1 MGHPRSAGSK
11 GEAGKSP
18 PSGSWLPP
26 SPPRCLPSL
35 KARGCKLVAH
45 RHVCFSWQ
53 VHLITSKFGSLVSLE
68 KSDDLALLRPIP
80 AWQRSGGA
88 EWQLRRQK
96 AFPTLPR
103 ASVSRSWPVSF
114 IYFTCLAPRA
124 LNLQPVFER
133 KHLPKPRHR
142 KRKKKAELLWLKED
156 LISGLSPALPC
167 ASPRTS
173 GLSGTQRET
182 PGSRSLLF
190 GSCFRRSC

>member
-1 MGHPRSAGSK
+1 M
-11 GEAGKSP
+11 
-18 PSGSWLPP
+18 
-26 SPPRCLPSL
+26 
-35 KARGCKLVAH
+35 AH
-45 RHVCFSWQ
+45 RHVRFSWQ
-53 VHLITSKFGSLVSLE
+53 VHLITSKFGSFVSLE
-68 KSDDLALLRPIP
+68 KSDDLALLGPIP

-88 EWQLRRQK
+88 EGQLRRQK

-133 KHLPKPRHR
+133 KHLPKPHHR
-142 KRKKKAELLWLKED
+142 KRKKKAELLWLEEE
-156 LISGLSPALPC
+156 LTSGLSPALPW

-182 PGSRSLLF
+182 PGSRSLQSAALSEDRVRRHEIPVSPDLSLSLSQLF
-190 GSCFRRSC
+190 EKSNCMLLPGS

>member
-1 MGHPRSAGSK
+1 MGHPQSAGSK

-26 SPPRCLPSL
+26 PPRFLPSL
-35 KARGCKLVAH
+35 KARGCTLVAH

-68 KSDDLALLRPIP
+68 KADDLALQCPIP
-80 AWQRSGGA
+80 AWQRSVGA
-88 EWQLRRQK
+88 EWQLRGQE
-96 AFPTLPR
+96 AFPTLPNTL
-103 ASVSRSWPVSF
+103 VSRSWPVSF

-133 KHLPKPRHR
+133 KHLPKPHHR
-142 KRKKKAELLWLKED
+142 KRKEKAELLWLKED
-156 LISGLSPALPC
+156 LVSDLSPAVPW

-190 GSCFRRSC
+190 DRCFRRSC